1 MRDALV
7 PGSSP
12 AIFGHRGA
20 SAEARENTLEA
31 FLLAAQLGADG
42 VELDV
47 RRAGDNALVV
57 HHDAAL
63 AGHGPLVAMSLDEI
77 RETDPSVPTFEEA
90 MDTCSDLVVNIEIKN
105 WDADP
110 DWDPDEMVAAA
121 VAEWIRAKDAYSKT
135 LVTSFN
141 PDAIGR
147 VRQIDGRVRTGLL
160 VSDAEF
166 AGALDK
172 AIAGGHQAI
181 NPNREMVESDA
192 VGAVR
197 SADRNGLWV
206 IPWTV
211 DDPNEIRHLASA
223 GVHGIITND
232 VRGALQALG
241 R

>member
-1 MRDALV
+1 MREALV

-20 SAEARENTLEA
+20 SAEAPENTVEA
-31 FLLAAQLGADG
+31 FRLAGELGADG

-47 RRAGDNALVV
+47 RRTSDALVV
-57 HHDAAL
+57 RHDAAL
-63 AGHGPLVAMSLDEI
+63 AGHGPLVAMSLAEI
-77 RETDPSVPTFEEA
+77 READPSVPTFEEA
-90 MDTCSDLVVNIEIKN
+90 MEACAGLVVNIEIKN

-110 DWDPDEMVAAA
+110 DWDPDETVAAE
-121 VAEWIRAKDAYSKT
+121 VAEWVGARDAYSET

-141 PDAIGR
+141 PAAIAR
-147 VRQIDGRVRTGLL
+147 VREVDDNVRTGLL
-160 VSDAEF
+160 VSGAEF
-166 AGALDK
+166 AGALV
-172 AIAGGHQAI
+172 AAAAGGHQAI

-197 SADRNGLWV
+197 SADRDGLWV

-211 DDPNEIRHLASA
+211 DDPDEIHHLASA

>member
-1 MRDALV
+1 MREALV

-20 SAEARENTLEA
+20 SAEAPENTVEA
-31 FLLAAQLGADG
+31 FRLAAQLGADG

-47 RRAGDNALVV
+47 RRTSDALVV
-57 HHDAAL
+57 RHDATL
-63 AGHGPLVAMSLDEI
+63 AGHGPLVAMSLAEI
-77 RETDPSVPTFEEA
+77 READPSVPTFEEA
-90 MDTCSDLVVNIEIKN
+90 MEACSGLVVNIEIKN
-105 WDADP
+105 WNADP
-110 DWDPDEMVAAA
+110 DWDPDETVGAT
-121 VAEWIRAKDAYSKT
+121 VAEWVGAQDAYSRT

-141 PDAIGR
+141 PAAIAR
-147 VRQIDGRVRTGLL
+147 VREEDEAIRTGLL
-160 VSDAEF
+160 VSNADFAEALAAAADA
-166 AGALDK
+166 
-172 AIAGGHQAI
+172 GHQAI
-181 NPNREMVESDA
+181 NPNWEMVESDA

-197 SADRNGLWV
+197 SADRDDLWV